1 MDSFTKIMKKYKKFY
16 VLIAVIYF
24 INLLFHAYGENLII
38 PNKKPQISDEKKVKS
53 QLKTEILPLEKPKI
67 VEENNFIGIIIPK
80 NKPLVIAQKKTVK
93 KIKSIKSKFYSKK
106 DFEIAKKSILLM
118 EKRKWD
124 TAIKISKK
132 AKDKSIYNFIVWR
145 YLLES
150 RNNAD
155 YSLYREFIERN
166 STYPRIG
173 RVKYLSEKKLS
184 VKNTNPK
191 K

>member
-67 VEENNFIGIIIPK
+67 VEKKKVEEKKENNFIGIIIPK

-93 KIKSIKSKFYSKK
+93 KIKTIKSKFYSKK

-173 RVKYLSEKKLS
+173 RVKY
-184 VKNTNPK
+184 
-191 K
+191 

>member
-1 MDSFTKIMKKYKKFY
+1 
-16 VLIAVIYF
+16 
-24 INLLFHAYGENLII
+24 
-38 PNKKPQISDEKKVKS
+38 
-53 QLKTEILPLEKPKI
+53 
-67 VEENNFIGIIIPK
+67 
-80 NKPLVIAQKKTVK
+80 
-93 KIKSIKSKFYSKK
+93 
-106 DFEIAKKSILLM
+106 M

-191 K
+191 KIIEMFKETSPLSGFGEMILGESLIAEGNVVDGINLFKKGWITANLTKTEIRIYK

>member
-1 MDSFTKIMKKYKKFY
+1 
-16 VLIAVIYF
+16 
-24 INLLFHAYGENLII
+24 
-38 PNKKPQISDEKKVKS
+38 
-53 QLKTEILPLEKPKI
+53 
-67 VEENNFIGIIIPK
+67 
-80 NKPLVIAQKKTVK
+80 
-93 KIKSIKSKFYSKK
+93 
-106 DFEIAKKSILLM
+106 M

-166 STYPRIG
+166 STTQG
-173 RVKYLSEKKLS
+173 LVSEIFIREKIIS
-184 VKNTNPK
+184 
-191 K
+191 